1 MASYF
6 NLTLDTLA
14 PQGLTIKLNN
24 GSQYTTSKAV
34 QLAINVTDESADGY
48 QMKVWGIDGIAKES
62 DAVWETLA
70 NVKDITLPTG
80 DGLKT
85 VYVKVR
91 DDVYN
96 ETAVTSTSITL
107 DTSVPAVTII
117 GPDVSRI
124 SKTSPKDVA
133 TFSFTSDVAF
143 TEYKIK
149 VVPSKSSLHDAGT
162 LIGTANGSTNM
173 TATGTFKASTA
184 ISCKIYGKFG
194 FSAAVMPAKNI
205 NSFHNG
211 LIISLLINNYNLLR

>member
-6 NLTLDTLA
+6 NLVLDTLA
-14 PQGLTIKLNN
+14 PQGLVVKLNN
-24 GSQYTTSKAV
+24 GSQYTTSK
-34 QLAINVTDESADGY
+34 NVTLSLSISDTSTSGY
-48 QMKVWGIDGIAKES
+48 QMKVWGIDVASSE
-62 DAVWETLA
+62 DNATWETFA
-70 NVKDITLPTG
+70 ATKSIALPTG

-91 DDVYN
+91 DDVCN
-96 ETAVTSTSITL
+96 ETAAASATITL

-124 SKTSPKDVA
+124 SKTAPKNVA

-162 LIGTANGSTNM
+162 LIGTVNGSTNM
-173 TATGTFKASTA
+173 NATGTFKASTA
-184 ISCKIYGKFG
+184 ISCKIYGKDLEMASSGDGEKIIKVF
-194 FSAAVMPAKNI
+194 VKNAHGTW
-205 NSFHNG
+205 SVA
-211 LIISLLINNYNLLR
+211 

>member
-24 GSQYTTSKAV
+24 GSQYTTNKTV
-34 QLAINVTDESADGY
+34 QLAVNVTDESADGY
-48 QMKVWGIDGIAKES
+48 QMKVWGINGVANES
-62 DAVWETLA
+62 DATWETLA
-70 NVKDITLPTG
+70 NIKNVTLSTG

-96 ETAVTSTSITL
+96 ETAAASATITL

-117 GPDVSRI
+117 GLDVSKI

-133 TFSFTSDVAF
+133 TFSFTSDTAF

-149 VVPSKSSLHDAGT
+149 VVPSNSSLHDAGVQ
-162 LIGTANGSTNM
+162 IGTANGSTNM
-173 TATGTFKASTA
+173 SATGTFKASTA
-184 ISCKIYGKFG
+184 ISCKVYGKDLE
-194 FSAAVMPAKNI
+194 AASSGDGEKIIKVFVKNAHGTW
-205 NSFHNG
+205 SVA
-211 LIISLLINNYNLLR
+211 

>member
-6 NLTLDTLA
+6 NLVLDTLA
-14 PQGLTIKLNN
+14 PQGLTVKLNN
-24 GSQYTTSKAV
+24 GSQYTTSK
-34 QLAINVTDESADGY
+34 NVTLSISVSDTATSGY
-48 QMKVWGIDGIAKES
+48 QMKVWGIDGASSEDS
-62 DAVWETLA
+62 ASWETFA
-70 NVKDITLPTG
+70 PTKSITLPTG

-91 DDVYN
+91 DDVFN
-96 ETAVTSTSITL
+96 ETAAASATITL

-124 SKTSPKDVA
+124 SKTAPKNVA

-184 ISCKIYGKFG
+184 ISCKVYGKDLE
-194 FSAAVMPAKNI
+194 AASSGDGEKIIKVFVKNAHGTW
-205 NSFHNG
+205 SVA
-211 LIISLLINNYNLLR
+211 

>member
-24 GSQYTTSKAV
+24 GSQYTTSKS
-34 QLAINVTDESADGY
+34 VTLGIVLTDASTVGY
-48 QMKVWGIDGIAKES
+48 QMKVWGVNGAETEA
-62 DAVWETLA
+62 DATWETYA
-70 NVKDITLPTG
+70 SSKNITLLNN

-91 DDVYN
+91 DDVCN
-96 ETAVTSTSITL
+96 ETAAVSATITL

-124 SKTSPKDVA
+124 SKTAPKNVA

-149 VVPSKSSLHDAGT
+149 VVPSKSSLHDAGI

-173 TATGTFKASTA
+173 NATGTFKASAA
-184 ISCKIYGKFG
+184 ITCKIYGKDLE
-194 FSAAVMPAKNI
+194 AASSGDGEKIIKVFVKN
-205 NSFHNG
+205 SVG
-211 LIISLLINNYNLLR
+211 TWSVA

>member
-6 NLTLDTLA
+6 NLVLDTLA
-14 PQGLTIKLNN
+14 PQRLAVKLNN
-24 GSQYTTSKAV
+24 GSQYTTSK
-34 QLAINVTDESADGY
+34 NVTLSISVSDTSTSGY
-48 QMKVWGIDGIAKES
+48 QMKVWGIDGAPSE
-62 DAVWETLA
+62 DNATWETFAATKSIALS
-70 NVKDITLPTG
+70 TG

-91 DDVYN
+91 DDVCN
-96 ETAVTSTSITL
+96 ETAAASATITL

-124 SKTSPKDVA
+124 SKTAPKNVA

-173 TATGTFKASTA
+173 AATGSFKASTA
-184 ISCKIYGKFG
+184 LTCKIYGKDLE
-194 FSAAVMPAKNI
+194 AASSGDGEKIIKVFVKNVHGTW
-205 NSFHNG
+205 SVA
-211 LIISLLINNYNLLR
+211 

>member
-6 NLTLDTLA
+6 NLVLDTLA
-14 PQGLTIKLNN
+14 PQGLTVKLNN
-24 GSQYTTSKAV
+24 GSQYTTSK
-34 QLAINVTDESADGY
+34 NVTLSISVSDTSTSGY
-48 QMKVWGIDGIAKES
+48 QMKVWGIDGASSEDS
-62 DAVWETLA
+62 ASWETFA
-70 NVKDITLPTG
+70 STKSIALPTG

-91 DDVYN
+91 DDVCN
-96 ETAVTSTSITL
+96 ETAAASATITL

-124 SKTSPKDVA
+124 SKTAPKNVA

-184 ISCKIYGKFG
+184 ISCKIYGKDLE
-194 FSAAVMPAKNI
+194 AASNGDGEKIIKVFVKNAHGTW
-205 NSFHNG
+205 SVA
-211 LIISLLINNYNLLR
+211 

>member
-24 GSQYTTSKAV
+24 GSQYTTSKS
-34 QLAINVTDESADGY
+34 VTLSIVLTDASTVGY
-48 QMKVWGIDGIAKES
+48 QMKVWGVNGAETEA
-62 DAVWETLA
+62 DASWETYA
-70 NVKDITLPTG
+70 SSKNITLLNN

-91 DDVYN
+91 DDVCN
-96 ETAVTSTSITL
+96 ETAAASANITL

-124 SKTSPKDVA
+124 SKTAPKNVA

-162 LIGTANGSTNM
+162 LIGIVNGSTNM
-173 TATGTFKASTA
+173 NATGTFKASAA
-184 ISCKIYGKFG
+184 ITCKIYGKDLE
-194 FSAAVMPAKNI
+194 AASSGDGEKIIKVFVKNTVGTW
-205 NSFHNG
+205 SVA
-211 LIISLLINNYNLLR
+211 

>member
-124 SKTSPKDVA
+124 SKTAPKNVA

-173 TATGTFKASTA
+173 SATGTFKASTA
-184 ISCKIYGKFG
+184 ISCKIYGKDLELASSGDGEKIIKVF
-194 FSAAVMPAKNI
+194 VKNTVGTW
-205 NSFHNG
+205 SVA
-211 LIISLLINNYNLLR
+211 

>member
-6 NLTLDTLA
+6 NLVLDTLA
-14 PQGLTIKLNN
+14 PQGLSIKLNN
-24 GSQYTTSKAV
+24 GSQYTTSK
-34 QLAINVTDESADGY
+34 NVTLSISVSDTSASGY
-48 QMKVWGIDGIAKES
+48 QMKVWGIDGASSE
-62 DAVWETLA
+62 DNATWETFA
-70 NVKDITLPTG
+70 ATKSIALPTG

-91 DDVYN
+91 DDVCN
-96 ETAVTSTSITL
+96 ETASASASITL

-124 SKTSPKDVA
+124 SKTAPKNVA

-173 TATGTFKASTA
+173 SATGTFKASTA
-184 ISCKIYGKFG
+184 ISCKIYGKDLE
-194 FSAAVMPAKNI
+194 AASSGDGEKIIKVFVKNAHGTW
-205 NSFHNG
+205 SVA
-211 LIISLLINNYNLLR
+211 

>member
-96 ETAVTSTSITL
+96 ETAVTSATITL

-124 SKTSPKDVA
+124 SKTAPKNVA

-173 TATGTFKASTA
+173 NATGTFKASTA
-184 ISCKIYGKFG
+184 ITCKIYGKDLEAA
-194 FSAAVMPAKNI
+194 SAGDGEKIIKVFVKNTVGTW
-205 NSFHNG
+205 SVA
-211 LIISLLINNYNLLR
+211 

>member
-70 NVKDITLPTG
+70 NVKDITLSTG

-96 ETAVTSTSITL
+96 ETAVASTSITL

-173 TATGTFKASTA
+173 SATGTFKASTA
-184 ISCKIYGKFG
+184 ISCKIYDKDLEIASSGDGEKIIKVF
-194 FSAAVMPAKNI
+194 VKNTVGTW
-205 NSFHNG
+205 SVA
-211 LIISLLINNYNLLR
+211 

>member
-1 MASYF
+1 MVSYF
-6 NLTLDTLA
+6 NLVLDTLA
-14 PQGLTIKLNN
+14 PQGLTVKLNN
-24 GSQYTTSKAV
+24 GSQYTTSK
-34 QLAINVTDESADGY
+34 NVTLNISVSDTSTSGY
-48 QMKVWGIDGIAKES
+48 QMKVWGIDGASSEDS
-62 DAVWETLA
+62 ASWETFASTKSIALS
-70 NVKDITLPTG
+70 TG

-91 DDVYN
+91 DDVCN
-96 ETAVTSTSITL
+96 ETAAASATITL

-124 SKTSPKDVA
+124 SKTAPKNVA

-184 ISCKIYGKFG
+184 ISCKVYGKDLE
-194 FSAAVMPAKNI
+194 AASSGDGEKIIKVFVKNAHGTW
-205 NSFHNG
+205 SVA
-211 LIISLLINNYNLLR
+211 

>member
-24 GSQYTTSKAV
+24 GSQYTTSKS
-34 QLAINVTDESADGY
+34 VTLSIVLTDASTVGY
-48 QMKVWGIDGIAKES
+48 QMKVWGIDGASSEDS
-62 DAVWETLA
+62 ASWETFA
-70 NVKDITLPTG
+70 STKSIALPTG

-91 DDVYN
+91 DDVCN
-96 ETAVTSTSITL
+96 ETAAASATITL

-124 SKTSPKDVA
+124 SKTAPKNVA
-133 TFSFTSDVAF
+133 TFSFTSDVAL

-184 ISCKIYGKFG
+184 ISCKIYGKDLE
-194 FSAAVMPAKNI
+194 AASSGDGEKIIKVFVKNAHGTW
-205 NSFHNG
+205 SVA
-211 LIISLLINNYNLLR
+211 

>member
-6 NLTLDTLA
+6 NLVLDTLA
-14 PQGLTIKLNN
+14 PQGLAVKLNN
-24 GSQYTTSKAV
+24 GSQYTTSKNITLSISV
-34 QLAINVTDESADGY
+34 SDTSTSGY
-48 QMKVWGIDGIAKES
+48 QMKVWGIDGASSE
-62 DAVWETLA
+62 DNATWETFA
-70 NVKDITLPTG
+70 ATKSIALPTG

-91 DDVYN
+91 DDVCN
-96 ETAVTSTSITL
+96 ETAAASATITL

-124 SKTSPKDVA
+124 SKTAPKNVA

-162 LIGTANGSTNM
+162 LIGTVNGSTNM
-173 TATGTFKASTA
+173 NATGSFKASTA
-184 ISCKIYGKFG
+184 ITCKIYGKDLE
-194 FSAAVMPAKNI
+194 AASSGDGEKIIKVFVKNAHGTW
-205 NSFHNG
+205 SVA
-211 LIISLLINNYNLLR
+211 

>member
-91 DDVYN
+91 DDVCN
-96 ETAVTSTSITL
+96 ETAAVSATITL

-124 SKTSPKDVA
+124 SKTAPKNVA

-173 TATGTFKASTA
+173 NATGTFKASTA
-184 ISCKIYGKFG
+184 ISCKIYGKDLE
-194 FSAAVMPAKNI
+194 AASSGDGEKIIKNAHGTW
-205 NSFHNG
+205 SVA
-211 LIISLLINNYNLLR
+211 

>member
-24 GSQYTTSKAV
+24 GSQYTTNKTV
-34 QLAINVTDESADGY
+34 QLSVNVTDKSAEGY
-48 QMKVWGIDGIAKES
+48 QMKVWGIEGVATES
-62 DAVWETLA
+62 VAVWENLA
-70 NVKDITLPTG
+70 NTKSIILPTG

-96 ETAVTSTSITL
+96 ETVAASATITL

-117 GPDVSRI
+117 GPDVSKI

-133 TFSFTSDVAF
+133 TFSFTSNTAF

-149 VVPSKSSLHDAGT
+149 VVPSNSSLHDAGVQ
-162 LIGTANGSTNM
+162 IGTANGSTNM
-173 TATGTFKASTA
+173 SATGTFKAITA
-184 ISCKIYGKFG
+184 ISCKVYGKDLE
-194 FSAAVMPAKNI
+194 AASSGDGEKIIKVFVKNTVGTW
-205 NSFHNG
+205 SVA
-211 LIISLLINNYNLLR
+211 

>member
-24 GSQYTTSKAV
+24 GSQYTTSKS
-34 QLAINVTDESADGY
+34 VTLSIALTDASTVGY
-48 QMKVWGIDGIAKES
+48 QMKVWGVNGAETEA
-62 DAVWETLA
+62 DASWETYA
-70 NVKDITLPTG
+70 SSKNITLLNN

-91 DDVYN
+91 DDVCN
-96 ETAVTSTSITL
+96 ETAAASATITL

-124 SKTSPKDVA
+124 SKTAPKNVA

-173 TATGTFKASTA
+173 NATGTFKASTA
-184 ISCKIYGKFG
+184 ITCKIYGKDLEAA
-194 FSAAVMPAKNI
+194 SAGDGEKIIKVFVKNAHGTW
-205 NSFHNG
+205 SVA
-211 LIISLLINNYNLLR
+211 

>member
-6 NLTLDTLA
+6 NLVLDTLA
-14 PQGLTIKLNN
+14 PQGLTVKLNN
-24 GSQYTTSKAV
+24 GSQYTTSK
-34 QLAINVTDESADGY
+34 NVTLNISVSDTSTSGY
-48 QMKVWGIDGIAKES
+48 QMKVWGIDGSSSEDSAS
-62 DAVWETLA
+62 WETFASTKSIALS
-70 NVKDITLPTG
+70 TG

-91 DDVYN
+91 DDVCN
-96 ETAVTSTSITL
+96 ETAAASATITL

-124 SKTSPKDVA
+124 SKTAPKNVA

-173 TATGTFKASTA
+173 NATGTFKASTA
-184 ISCKIYGKFG
+184 ISCKIYGKDLEIASSGDGEKIIKVF
-194 FSAAVMPAKNI
+194 VKNAHGTW
-205 NSFHNG
+205 SVA
-211 LIISLLINNYNLLR
+211 

>member
-1 MASYF
+1 
-6 NLTLDTLA
+6 
-14 PQGLTIKLNN
+14 
-24 GSQYTTSKAV
+24 
-34 QLAINVTDESADGY
+34 
-48 QMKVWGIDGIAKES
+48 MKVWGIDGASSEDS
-62 DAVWETLA
+62 ASWETFASTKSIALS
-70 NVKDITLPTG
+70 TG

-91 DDVYN
+91 DDVCN
-96 ETAVTSTSITL
+96 ETAAASATITL

-124 SKTSPKDVA
+124 SKTAPKNVA

-184 ISCKIYGKFG
+184 ISCKIYGKDLE
-194 FSAAVMPAKNI
+194 AASSGDGEKIIKVFVKNAHGTW
-205 NSFHNG
+205 SVA
-211 LIISLLINNYNLLR
+211 

>member
-34 QLAINVTDESADGY
+34 QLAINVTDESADGH

-173 TATGTFKASTA
+173 SATGTFKASTA
-184 ISCKIYGKFG
+184 ISCKVYGKDLE
-194 FSAAVMPAKNI
+194 AASSGDGEKIIKVFVKNTVGTW
-205 NSFHNG
+205 SVA
-211 LIISLLINNYNLLR
+211 

>member
-24 GSQYTTSKAV
+24 GSQYTTNKTV
-34 QLAINVTDESADGY
+34 QLAVNVTDESAEVY

-62 DAVWETLA
+62 DATWETLA
-70 NVKDITLPTG
+70 NIKNVTLSTG

-96 ETAVTSTSITL
+96 ETVAASATITL
-107 DTSVPAVTII
+107 ETSVPAVTII
-117 GPDVSRI
+117 GPDVSKI

-133 TFSFTSDVAF
+133 TFSFTSNTAF

-149 VVPSKSSLHDAGT
+149 VVPSNSSLHDAGVQ
-162 LIGTANGSTNM
+162 IGTTNGSTNM
-173 TATGTFKASTA
+173 SATGTFKASTA
-184 ISCKIYGKFG
+184 ISCKVYGKDLE
-194 FSAAVMPAKNI
+194 AASSGDGEKIIKVFVKNAHGTW
-205 NSFHNG
+205 SVA
-211 LIISLLINNYNLLR
+211 

>member
-6 NLTLDTLA
+6 HLTLDTLA

-24 GSQYTTSKAV
+24 GSQYTTNKTV
-34 QLAINVTDESADGY
+34 QLAVNVTDESADGY

-91 DDVYN
+91 DDVCN
-96 ETAVTSTSITL
+96 ETAAASATITL

-124 SKTSPKDVA
+124 SKTAPKNVA

-184 ISCKIYGKFG
+184 ISCKIYGKDLE
-194 FSAAVMPAKNI
+194 AASSGDGEKIIKVFVKNAHGTC
-205 NSFHNG
+205 SVA
-211 LIISLLINNYNLLR
+211 

>member
-24 GSQYTTSKAV
+24 GSQYTTNKTV

-173 TATGTFKASTA
+173 SATGTFKASTA
-184 ISCKIYGKFG
+184 ISCKIYGKDLELASSGDGEKIIKVF
-194 FSAAVMPAKNI
+194 VKNTVGTW
-205 NSFHNG
+205 SVA
-211 LIISLLINNYNLLR
+211 

>member
-24 GSQYTTSKAV
+24 GSQYTTNKTV
-34 QLAINVTDESADGY
+34 QLAVNVTDESAEGY
-48 QMKVWGIDGIAKES
+48 QMKVWGIDGIANES
-62 DAVWETLA
+62 DATWETLA
-70 NVKDITLPTG
+70 NIKNVTLSTG

-96 ETAVTSTSITL
+96 ETVAASATITL

-117 GPDVSRI
+117 GPDVSKI

-133 TFSFTSDVAF
+133 TFSFTSNTAF

-149 VVPSKSSLHDAGT
+149 VVPSNSSLHDAGVQ
-162 LIGTANGSTNM
+162 IGTTNGSTNM
-173 TATGTFKASTA
+173 SATGTFKASTA
-184 ISCKIYGKFG
+184 ISCKVYGKDLE
-194 FSAAVMPAKNI
+194 AASSGDGEKIIKVFVKNAHGTW
-205 NSFHNG
+205 SVA
-211 LIISLLINNYNLLR
+211 

>member
-6 NLTLDTLA
+6 NLVLDTLA
-14 PQGLTIKLNN
+14 PQGLTVKLNN
-24 GSQYTTSKAV
+24 GSQYTTSK
-34 QLAINVTDESADGY
+34 NVTLNISVSDTSTSGY

-173 TATGTFKASTA
+173 SATGTFKASTA
-184 ISCKIYGKFG
+184 ISCKIYGKDLELASSGDGEKIIKVF
-194 FSAAVMPAKNI
+194 VKNTVGTW
-205 NSFHNG
+205 SVA
-211 LIISLLINNYNLLR
+211 

>member
-24 GSQYTTSKAV
+24 GSQYTTSKS
-34 QLAINVTDESADGY
+34 VTLSIVLTDASTVGY
-48 QMKVWGIDGIAKES
+48 QMKVWGIDGASSEDNAS
-62 DAVWETLA
+62 WETFA
-70 NVKDITLPTG
+70 ATKSIALPTG

-91 DDVYN
+91 DDVCN
-96 ETAVTSTSITL
+96 ETAAASATITL

-124 SKTSPKDVA
+124 SKTAPKNVA

-149 VVPSKSSLHDAGT
+149 VVPSKSSLHDSGT

-173 TATGTFKASTA
+173 SATGTFKASTA
-184 ISCKIYGKFG
+184 ITCKIYGKDLETASSGDGEKIIKVF
-194 FSAAVMPAKNI
+194 VKNAHGTW
-205 NSFHNG
+205 SVA
-211 LIISLLINNYNLLR
+211 

>member
-6 NLTLDTLA
+6 NLVLDTLA
-14 PQGLTIKLNN
+14 SQGLTVKINN
-24 GSQYTTSKAV
+24 GSQYTTSK
-34 QLAINVTDESADGY
+34 NVTLNISVSDTSTSGY
-48 QMKVWGIDGIAKES
+48 QMKVWGIDGASSEDS
-62 DAVWETLA
+62 ASWETFASTKSIALS
-70 NVKDITLPTG
+70 TG

-91 DDVYN
+91 DDVCN
-96 ETAVTSTSITL
+96 ETAAASATITL

-124 SKTSPKDVA
+124 SKTAPKNVA

-173 TATGTFKASTA
+173 SATGTFKASTA
-184 ISCKIYGKFG
+184 ISCKVYGKDLE
-194 FSAAVMPAKNI
+194 AASSGDGEKIIKVFVKNAHGTW
-205 NSFHNG
+205 SVA
-211 LIISLLINNYNLLR
+211 

>member
-6 NLTLDTLA
+6 NLVLDTLA
-14 PQGLTIKLNN
+14 PQGLTVKLNN
-24 GSQYTTSKAV
+24 GSQYTTSK
-34 QLAINVTDESADGY
+34 NVTLSISVSDTSGY
-48 QMKVWGIDGIAKES
+48 QMKVWGIDGASSEDS
-62 DAVWETLA
+62 ASWETFA
-70 NVKDITLPTG
+70 STKSIALPTG

-91 DDVYN
+91 DDVCN
-96 ETAVTSTSITL
+96 ETAAASANITL

-124 SKTSPKDVA
+124 SKTAPKNVA

-173 TATGTFKASTA
+173 NATGTFKASTA
-184 ISCKIYGKFG
+184 ITCKIYGKDLEAA
-194 FSAAVMPAKNI
+194 SAGDGEKIIKVFVKNTVGTW
-205 NSFHNG
+205 SVA
-211 LIISLLINNYNLLR
+211 

>member
-24 GSQYTTSKAV
+24 GSQYTTNKTV
-34 QLAINVTDESADGY
+34 QLAVNVTDESADGY

-70 NVKDITLPTG
+70 NIKNVTLSTG

-96 ETAVTSTSITL
+96 ETAAASATITL

-117 GPDVSRI
+117 GPDVSKI

-133 TFSFTSDVAF
+133 TFSFTSNTAF

-149 VVPSKSSLHDAGT
+149 VVPSNSSLHDAGVQ
-162 LIGTANGSTNM
+162 IGTANGSTNM

-184 ISCKIYGKFG
+184 ISCKIYGKDLE
-194 FSAAVMPAKNI
+194 AASSGDGEKIIKVFVKNAHGTW
-205 NSFHNG
+205 SVA
-211 LIISLLINNYNLLR
+211 

>member
-6 NLTLDTLA
+6 NLVLDTLA
-14 PQGLTIKLNN
+14 PQGLTVKLNN
-24 GSQYTTSKAV
+24 GSQYTTSK
-34 QLAINVTDESADGY
+34 NVTLSLSVSDTSTSGY
-48 QMKVWGIDGIAKES
+48 QMKIWGIDGASSEDS
-62 DAVWETLA
+62 ASWETFA
-70 NVKDITLPTG
+70 STKSIALPTG

-91 DDVYN
+91 DDVCN
-96 ETAVTSTSITL
+96 ETAAASVNITL

-124 SKTSPKDVA
+124 SKTAPKNVA

-162 LIGTANGSTNM
+162 LIETANGSTNM
-173 TATGTFKASTA
+173 NATGTFKASNA
-184 ISCKIYGKFG
+184 ITCKIYGKDLEAA
-194 FSAAVMPAKNI
+194 SAGDGEKIIKVFVKNAHGTW
-205 NSFHNG
+205 SVA
-211 LIISLLINNYNLLR
+211 

>member
-184 ISCKIYGKFG
+184 ISCKIYGKDLE
-194 FSAAVMPAKNI
+194 AASSGDGEKIIKVFVKNAHGTW
-205 NSFHNG
+205 SVA
-211 LIISLLINNYNLLR
+211 

>member
-24 GSQYTTSKAV
+24 GSQYTTSKS
-34 QLAINVTDESADGY
+34 VTLSIALTDTSTAGY
-48 QMKVWGIDGIAKES
+48 QMKVWGVNGAETEA
-62 DAVWETLA
+62 DASWETYA
-70 NVKDITLPTG
+70 ASKSITLLNN

-91 DDVYN
+91 DDVCN
-96 ETAVTSTSITL
+96 ETAAVSATITL
-107 DTSVPAVTII
+107 DTSVPSVTII

-124 SKTSPKDVA
+124 SKTAPKNVA

-149 VVPSKSSLHDAGT
+149 VVPSKSSLHDAGI

-173 TATGTFKASTA
+173 NATGTFKASAA
-184 ISCKIYGKFG
+184 ITCKIYGKDLE
-194 FSAAVMPAKNI
+194 AASSGDGEKIIKVFVKNAHGTW
-205 NSFHNG
+205 SVA
-211 LIISLLINNYNLLR
+211 

>member
-24 GSQYTTSKAV
+24 GSQYTTNKTV
-34 QLAINVTDESADGY
+34 QLAVNVTDESAEGY

-62 DAVWETLA
+62 DATWETLA
-70 NVKDITLPTG
+70 NIKNVTLSTG

-96 ETAVTSTSITL
+96 ETVAASATITL

-117 GPDVSRI
+117 GPDVSKI

-133 TFSFTSDVAF
+133 TFSFTSNTAF

-149 VVPSKSSLHDAGT
+149 VVPSNSSLHDAGVQ
-162 LIGTANGSTNM
+162 IGTTNGSTNM
-173 TATGTFKASTA
+173 SATGTFKASTA
-184 ISCKIYGKFG
+184 ISCKVYGKDLE
-194 FSAAVMPAKNI
+194 AASSGDGEKIIKVFVKNAHGTW
-205 NSFHNG
+205 SVA
-211 LIISLLINNYNLLR
+211 

>member
-24 GSQYTTSKAV
+24 GSQYTTNKTV
-34 QLAINVTDESADGY
+34 QLAVNVTDESADGY

-173 TATGTFKASTA
+173 SATGTFKASTA
-184 ISCKIYGKFG
+184 ISCKIYGKDLELASSGDGEKIIKVF
-194 FSAAVMPAKNI
+194 VKNTVGTW
-205 NSFHNG
+205 SVA
-211 LIISLLINNYNLLR
+211 